1 MDKTKKKLSDTEG
14 LIQGMKDKVA
24 EAHATMERS
33 LKEHQERTKQI
44 EEEFNNKER
53 DLRDRLRQQMDQLI

>member
-24 EAHATMERS
+24 EAQATMEIS
-33 LKEHQERTKQI
+33 LKEHQERTRQI
-44 EEEFNNKER
+44 EEDFSE
-53 DLRDRLRQQMDQLI
+53 

>member
-1 MDKTKKKLSDTEG
+1 
-14 LIQGMKDKVA
+14 MKDKVA

-53 DLRDRLRQQMDQLI
+53 DLRERLRQQMDQLI